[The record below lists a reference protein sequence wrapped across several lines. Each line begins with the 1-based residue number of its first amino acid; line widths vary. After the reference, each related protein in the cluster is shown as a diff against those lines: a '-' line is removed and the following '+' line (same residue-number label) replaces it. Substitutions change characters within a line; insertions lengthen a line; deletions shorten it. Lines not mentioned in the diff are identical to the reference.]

1 MDLAPWMG
9 QLGLGAA
16 AVVLFLAV
24 GKSYINYISRQL
36 TEERAAHD
44 RELERRDKEIDRLTG
59 IWESRLSA
67 EVTRANAWQ
76 TAAQRHQEANHET
89 TEQLRR
95 LTPLAETTVN
105 LLLALRDQGR
115 S

>member
-1 MDLAPWMG
+1 MELAPWMG

-16 AVVLFLAV
+16 AVVLFLTV
-24 GKSYINYISRQL
+24 GKSYINYISQQL
-36 TEERAAHD
+36 KDEREAHGK
-44 RELERRDKEIDRLTG
+44 ELDRLTA
-59 IWESRLSA
+59 IWESRLTA
-67 EVTRANAWQ
+67 EVARGDAWQ

-105 LLLALRDQGR
+105 LLMALRDQGR

>member
-1 MDLAPWMG
+1 MDLAG
-9 QLGLGAA
+9 QISLGAA
-16 AVVLFLAV
+16 AVALFLAV
-24 GKSYINYISRQL
+24 GKSYINYIGRQL
-36 TEERAAHD
+36 TEERGAHE
-44 RELERRDKEIDRLTG
+44 RELARRDKEIERLTA

-67 EVTRANAWQ
+67 EVSRGNAWQ

-105 LLLALRDQGR
+105 LLMALRDQGR